1 MSPLRKKRTIS
12 VRSEKNDGEILRRFS
27 AVRKVLK
34 DAQHRLCSLFDVRR
48 HISAHVFVSIFLS
61 VLLISTFLISAYSLN
76 AMNDLTQVSVL
87 SGQSAVDTIASQ
99 IDTFV
104 DNIAQTHVLLFS
116 SENVYPFLYDTSV
129 SMPSYEWFQGYH
141 DAQNMLR
148 FCGRSQYNLISGMLL
163 QKSAS
168 EKLQYGGFNALIDP
182 YSLKPDELNRL
193 LLRDGFA
200 FYVSSTSLGDGSN
213 AYLYSQIYNSA
224 FDSLCRGLL
233 MPDSGLVLLD
243 AEGSVFRRYEDG
255 ADAAGQ
261 IDAYLAGRAQS
272 VMPGGLHCAQST
284 SPQTGLTVAMVFP
297 AMRFSEKLSEI
308 IPWLLPAALF
318 ALVAGFLL
326 SFGLSRKVVSGFQV
340 MQNNI
345 RLVESR
351 AYGEVAVIPSQ
362 DEFGQLSRTFAHMA
376 AHIDALIRENQE
388 RERTQHELE
397 IQVLRAQIS
406 PHFLYNALNS
416 VRHLASMQGM
426 DHIDR
431 LTGAIIRLLR
441 AALSNTEALI
451 PLSQEIEYVRNYCE
465 ICQYQYLNDF
475 SLDIEVDET
484 LMECRLPPMVLQP
497 IVENAII
504 HGIADFRSDG
514 VIRVHAQK
522 NADVLFLTVTDNGQ
536 GMSGEQIDELLGQE
550 RNTDKRRFSGI
561 GIQNVRKRI
570 QMRFGSRF
578 GLNIFA
584 EPGKY
589 TTVQLSLPFL
599 SKEPCE

>member
-1 MSPLRKKRTIS
+1 MSRLFMSARRALGEAQRK
-12 VRSEKNDGEILRRFS
+12 LY
-27 AVRKVLK
+27 
-34 DAQHRLCSLFDVRR
+34 SLFDVRR

-61 VLLISTFLISAYSLN
+61 VLIISTFLISAYSLN
-76 AMNDLTQVSVL
+76 AMNDLTQVSVQ
-87 SGQSAVDTIASQ
+87 SGQSAVDTIGSQ

-116 SENVYPFLYDTSV
+116 SENVYPFLYDSGV

-163 QKSAS
+163 QKSAT
-168 EKLQYGGFNALIDP
+168 ETLQYGGFNALLDP

-193 LLRDGFA
+193 LLRDGYA
-200 FYVSSTSLGDGSN
+200 FYVSSTSLGDGST

-243 AEGSVFRRYEDG
+243 AEGNVFRRYEDG

-272 VMPGGLHCAQST
+272 AMPSGLHCAQST
-284 SPQTGLTVAMVFP
+284 SQQTGLTVAMVFP

-345 RLVESR
+345 RLVEGR
-351 AYGEVAVIPSQ
+351 AYGEVSVIPSE

-376 AHIDALIRENQE
+376 MHIDALIRENQE

-451 PLSQEIEYVRNYCE
+451 PLAQELEYVRNYCE

-475 SLDIEVDET
+475 SLDVEVDEA

-514 VIRVHAQK
+514 VIRIHAQK
-522 NADVLFLTVTDNGQ
+522 NADILFLTVTDNGQ
-536 GMSGEQIDELLGQE
+536 GMSGEQIEALLGQE

-570 QMRFGSRF
+570 QMRFGNRY

-589 TTVQLSLPFL
+589 TTVQLSLPYL

>member
-1 MSPLRKKRTIS
+1 
-12 VRSEKNDGEILRRFS
+12 
-27 AVRKVLK
+27 
-34 DAQHRLCSLFDVRR
+34 
-48 HISAHVFVSIFLS
+48 
-61 VLLISTFLISAYSLN
+61 
-76 AMNDLTQVSVL
+76 
-87 SGQSAVDTIASQ
+87 
-99 IDTFV
+99 
-104 DNIAQTHVLLFS
+104 
-116 SENVYPFLYDTSV
+116 
-129 SMPSYEWFQGYH
+129 
-141 DAQNMLR
+141 
-148 FCGRSQYNLISGMLL
+148 
-163 QKSAS
+163 
-168 EKLQYGGFNALIDP
+168 
-182 YSLKPDELNRL
+182 
-193 LLRDGFA
+193 
-200 FYVSSTSLGDGSN
+200 
-213 AYLYSQIYNSA
+213 
-224 FDSLCRGLL
+224 
-233 MPDSGLVLLD
+233 
-243 AEGSVFRRYEDG
+243 
-255 ADAAGQ
+255 
-261 IDAYLAGRAQS
+261 
-272 VMPGGLHCAQST
+272 
-284 SPQTGLTVAMVFP
+284 
-297 AMRFSEKLSEI
+297 
-308 IPWLLPAALF
+308 
-318 ALVAGFLL
+318 
-326 SFGLSRKVVSGFQV
+326 
-340 MQNNI
+340 
-345 RLVESR
+345 
-351 AYGEVAVIPSQ
+351 
-362 DEFGQLSRTFAHMA
+362 
-376 AHIDALIRENQE
+376 
-388 RERTQHELE
+388 
-397 IQVLRAQIS
+397 
-406 PHFLYNALNS
+406 
-416 VRHLASMQGM
+416 M

-536 GMSGEQIDELLGQE
+536 GMSGEQIDDLLGQE

>member
-1 MSPLRKKRTIS
+1 MSPLRKNRTIS
-12 VRSEKNDGEILRRFS
+12 DKSKTNGGVFS
-27 AVRKVLK
+27 AARKALK
-34 DAQHRLCSLFDVRR
+34 DAQRKLYSLFDVRR

-61 VLLISTFLISAYSLN
+61 VLIISTFLISAYSLN
-76 AMNDLTQVSVL
+76 AMNDLTRVSVQ
-87 SGQSAVDTIASQ
+87 SGQSAVDTIGSQ

-116 SENVYPFLYDTSV
+116 SENVYPFLYDGGV

-163 QKSAS
+163 QKSAT
-168 EKLQYGGFNALIDP
+168 ETLQYGGFNALLDP
-182 YSLKPDELNRL
+182 YSLKADEMNRL
-193 LLRDGFA
+193 LLRNGYA
-200 FYVSSTSLGDGSN
+200 FYVSSTSLGDGST

-243 AEGSVFRRYEDG
+243 AEGNVFRRYEDG

-272 VMPGGLHCAQST
+272 AMPGGLHCAQST

-345 RLVESR
+345 RLVEGR
-351 AYGEVAVIPSQ
+351 AYGEVSVIPSE

-451 PLSQEIEYVRNYCE
+451 PLSQEIEYVRNYSE

-475 SLDIEVDET
+475 SLDVEVDEA

-514 VIRVHAQK
+514 VIRIHAQK
-522 NADVLFLTVTDNGQ
+522 NADILFLTVTDNGQ
-536 GMSGEQIDELLGQE
+536 GMSGEQIEELLGQE

-561 GIQNVRKRI
+561 GIQNVRRRI
-570 QMRFGSRF
+570 QMRFGDRY

-589 TTVQLSLPFL
+589 TTVQLSLPYL

>member
-1 MSPLRKKRTIS
+1 MKSSGVFP
-12 VRSEKNDGEILRRFS
+12 
-27 AVRKVLK
+27 AARKVLK
-34 DAQHRLCSLFDVRR
+34 DARHRLCSLFDVRR

-261 IDAYLAGRAQS
+261 IDAYLAGARRAS
-272 VMPGGLHCAQST
+272 CPADCIVRRARRRRPALPSRWS
-284 SPQTGLTVAMVFP
+284 SPQCAFQKSCPKSSPGCCRGAFRARRP
-297 AMRFSEKLSEI
+297 GSCSA
-308 IPWLLPAALF
+308 
-318 ALVAGFLL
+318 
-326 SFGLSRKVVSGFQV
+326 SGF
-340 MQNNI
+340 
-345 RLVESR
+345 
-351 AYGEVAVIPSQ
+351 P
-362 DEFGQLSRTFAHMA
+362 
-376 AHIDALIRENQE
+376 
-388 RERTQHELE
+388 
-397 IQVLRAQIS
+397 
-406 PHFLYNALNS
+406 
-416 VRHLASMQGM
+416 VRW
-426 DHIDR
+426 
-431 LTGAIIRLLR
+431 
-441 AALSNTEALI
+441 
-451 PLSQEIEYVRNYCE
+451 
-465 ICQYQYLNDF
+465 
-475 SLDIEVDET
+475 
-484 LMECRLPPMVLQP
+484 
-497 IVENAII
+497 
-504 HGIADFRSDG
+504 
-514 VIRVHAQK
+514 
-522 NADVLFLTVTDNGQ
+522 
-536 GMSGEQIDELLGQE
+536 
-550 RNTDKRRFSGI
+550 
-561 GIQNVRKRI
+561 
-570 QMRFGSRF
+570 
-578 GLNIFA
+578 
-584 EPGKY
+584 
-589 TTVQLSLPFL
+589 
-599 SKEPCE
+599 